1 MRLPHL
7 SFHTRLTLT
16 IAGAFIGAMAVIL
29 IVALFAVRS
38 LDLGVVSMSY
48 SMLPSVETPVDPET
62 PEPVREMPVGPDGEV
77 SDPPDPADPAD
88 PVDEGLIPGAVYVVD
103 EGSDGSSVTELKVDR
118 LPTLTR
124 WSLIALG
131 VFAVIAIA
139 IASWIS
145 KRSLGRI
152 AGITQLAQGLSEHH
166 LDQRLNL
173 SGPNDEIK
181 QLGDTF
187 DGMLDRLQRVF
198 ANQQLFVANAS
209 HELRTPLTTARVALE
224 IPLAQ
229 DRVPDDLRP
238 AIERALAANAR
249 SEDLIAGLLVLA
261 QGSHAGGERTPVDLA
276 ELVLSAVEQSQS
288 EARQS
293 GITFHTT
300 LAEVTIEGHPT
311 LLNQAIQNLVQ
322 NAVRHNVPTGDVW
335 ISTSATAD
343 TATLLIAN
351 TGAAYEAATVQRLRE
366 PFHRHDTTRLATG
379 TGFGLGLAIADSVV
393 AMHSGTL
400 SIRARAGG
408 GLDVNVRFPVVQ
420 PAPADSPS
428 TTDDTAE
435 DGA

>member
-77 SDPPDPADPAD
+77 SDPPDPAE

-103 EGSDGSSVTELKVDR
+103 EGSDGSSVTELRVDR

-124 WSLIALG
+124 WSLITLG

-145 KRSLGRI
+145 RRSLGRI
-152 AGITQLAQGLSEHH
+152 AGITQLAQGLSENH

-229 DRVPDDLRP
+229 DRVPDELRP

-288 EARQS
+288 EALLS

-300 LAEVTIEGHPT
+300 LAEVTIAGHPT

-335 ISTSATAD
+335 ITTSADAD
-343 TATLLIAN
+343 TATLSIAN
-351 TGAAYEAATVQRLRE
+351 TGVAYEAATVQRLRE

-408 GLDVNVRFPVVQ
+408 GLDVNVRLPIFQ
-420 PAPADSPS
+420 PTPADPLA
-428 TTDDTAE
+428 TTDTTAE
-435 DGA
+435 DGT